1 MTDFND
7 KQVEYRGTGFYLG
20 LGATLLLALI
30 LLILAVQ
37 NTQDVA
43 ISFLGWDFTIPLFGV
58 ALGAALVAVV
68 LDEVIGL
75 VWRRR
80 RRAQLAERA
89 ELRRL
94 RGQMAESPI
103 ESAGI
108 TDATRTVPDPDSEE
122 PDSEVPETYEP
133 R

>member
-1 MTDFND
+1 MTNLND

-94 RGQMAESPI
+94 RGQMAEQSI
-103 ESAGI
+103 ESTGI
-108 TDATRTVPDPDSEE
+108 TDATRTVPE
-122 PDSEVPETYEP
+122 PNPEPTEPYEP
-133 R
+133 Q